1 MAVAGVILLA
11 AAGSRHDTLLRLR
24 AERHMVPESEMA
36 DAPPLVSFSMVVL
49 GGFRGILAD
58 VLWLRATHL
67 QDEGQYVELV
77 QLSDWITKLEPR
89 STDIWQYHAWNMAYN
104 VSVMMADPEDRWR
117 WVWNGIL
124 LLRDQGLRYNPD
136 DPGIHAHL
144 AWIFHH
150 KIGGN
155 TDDTSPFYRRK
166 WAKLMQPMLIQ
177 PADPHQDGDAHSPSR
192 NPQTGRHG
200 ASFQLDD
207 ENIVRLLKDTFKL
220 MPERIRMVEE
230 RYGPLDWRLPETHA
244 IYWAYAGLAA
254 PDINR
259 QRIMCMRIIYQCMAT
274 QFFQGTLAYDPLTGR
289 YIRLARLDLLDKVFA
304 AYEDAVREIP
314 DGTGAESL
322 GYFTMDAIRVL
333 AAFGENE
340 RAEALYAALK
350 TRHPALAPGARV
362 ADMLTAEPR
371 FSTRLANGC
380 EPLAL
385 VEGALR
391 QAAAARRIG
400 VTTDEEMH
408 EKQAL
413 AIWHLFADPLPDAV
427 RRRMDIPTFE
437 EFRNAVYTAGNQ

>member
-1 MAVAGVILLA
+1 MAIAGVLLLA
-11 AAGSRHDTLLRLR
+11 AAGSRHETLLRLR
-24 AERHMVPESEMA
+24 AERHMIPAPEMA

-58 VLWLRATHL
+58 VLWLRVTHL

-136 DPGIHAHL
+136 DPGIYAHL

-155 TDDTSPFYRRK
+155 TDDTSPFYRRR
-166 WAKLMQPMLIQ
+166 WAKLMQPMLIH
-177 PADPHQDGDAHSPSR
+177 PTYPHKDGEAQSR
-192 NPQTGRHG
+192 DTQTSRHR
-200 ASFQLDD
+200 ASFRLAD
-207 ENIVRLLKDTFKL
+207 EDTVRLLKETFKL
-220 MPERIRMVEE
+220 TPERIRLVEE

-259 QRIMCMRIIYQCMAT
+259 QRIMCLRIIYQCMAA
-274 QFFQGTLAYDPLTGR
+274 QFFQGALVYDPLTGG

-304 AYEDAVREIP
+304 AYEDAIRDIP

-322 GYFTMDAIRVL
+322 GYFTKDAVRVL
-333 AAFGENE
+333 TAFGEHE
-340 RAEALYAALK
+340 KAEALYATLK
-350 TRHPALAPGARV
+350 TKHPAMASGASV
-362 ADMLTAEPR
+362 ADMLAVEPR

-391 QAAAARRIG
+391 QAAAARRTG
-400 VTTDEEMH
+400 VTTDEEMQ
-408 EKQAL
+408 EKRAL
-413 AIWHLFADPLPDAV
+413 EIWHLFVDPLPAAIH
-427 RRRMDIPTFE
+427 RRMDIPTFE
-437 EFRNAVYTAGNQ
+437 EFRNAVHKTGNQ